1 MKGKLIAGMAGCAI
15 ASCMSILSSTISANH
30 DSRGKRGIRTKSY
43 AKPKSLF
50 LYDLQDFIIHLSGV
64 LIRLILPSR
73 PKRKVSHTGYRK
85 LV

>member
-1 MKGKLIAGMAGCAI
+1 MPL
-15 ASCMSILSSTISANH
+15 LTWSTDTALLGITLTLKPHA
-30 DSRGKRGIRTKSY
+30 DFRGKRGIRTKSY

-50 LYDLQDFIIHLSGV
+50 LYDLQDFIIYLSGV

-85 LV
+85 